1 MPDLQEMLYLR
12 QLLAG
17 GQAWLQ
23 LGLLLFLFGVLLF
36 KPERIRLPGLFQWAW
51 MLFALSVM
59 VPPLLTFCV
68 WLFQLT
74 GARSTRSGGPAS
86 LLLAVEVASG
96 PVLLGLSLIFAFL
109 ALSPRSRPD
118 PRLGPTKHPL
128 E

>member
-12 QLLAG
+12 QLFAG

-23 LGLLLFLFGVLLF
+23 LGFLLFLFGVLLF

-59 VPPLLTFCV
+59 APPLLTFCV
-68 WLFQLT
+68 WLFQVT
-74 GARSTRSGGPAS
+74 GAPSARSGGPTS
-86 LLLAVEVASG
+86 LLLALEIASG

-109 ALSPRSRPD
+109 ALSPIPRPG